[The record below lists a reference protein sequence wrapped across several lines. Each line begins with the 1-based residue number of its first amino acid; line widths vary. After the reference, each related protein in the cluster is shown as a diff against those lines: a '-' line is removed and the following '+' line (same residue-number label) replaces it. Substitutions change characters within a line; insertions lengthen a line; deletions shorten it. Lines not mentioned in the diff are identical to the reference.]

1 MNRND
6 LNRYLPALIKLRFVW
21 DTLIFYISAMI
32 NRIGKIYSPGLA
44 VLFLLIFTF
53 AFLHSE
59 LDQFSS
65 ADDDHA
71 SHDYC
76 QLVQRTIVECSQ
88 HNIDVKHFPTE
99 ASPPLYS
106 FEQTSV
112 FQLTFIFAD
121 HFEFN
126 KRFDLS
132 DSYLLNQIFII

>member
-1 MNRND
+1 MR
-6 LNRYLPALIKLRFVW
+6 RYLHAQMKLKFVW
-21 DTLIFYISAMI
+21 STLIFYIFAMI
-32 NRIGKIYSPGLA
+32 NRIGKIYFPGLA
-44 VLFLLIFTF
+44 ALFLLIFTF

-76 QLVQRTIVECSQ
+76 QLVQRTIVESSQ
-88 HNIDVKHFPTE
+88 HNIDVKHFQTE
-99 ASPPLYS
+99 KSLQLYS

-112 FQLTFIFAD
+112 FRLTFIFTD
-121 HFEFN
+121 HLEFN